1 MEETRIVK
9 VNGKEYRIPLET
21 IRQYQKSLDIS
32 EDEAIEMWLSDRDI
46 IVNQEVEDLTKKA
59 KANKTDKIIV
69 QSKVEKVKTER
80 KPKEN
85 PIKQQIITEFY
96 NFLLQND
103 KISNLKVENPTK
115 LITFTLEN
123 KDFKLDLIEKR
134 AKKQ

>member
-46 IVNQEVEDLTKKA
+46 IVNEEVENLTKKA
-59 KANKTDKIIV
+59 KENKTDKIIV

-85 PIKQQIITEFY
+85 PIKQQIITDFY
-96 NFLLQND
+96 KFLQQND
-103 KISNLKVENPTK
+103 KISNLKIENPTK
-115 LITFTLEN
+115 IITFTLEN
-123 KDFKLDLIEKR
+123 REFKVDLVEKR

>member
-1 MEETRIVK
+1 MEEFRIVEI
-9 VNGKEYRIPLET
+9 NGKEYKIPVVTLK
-21 IRQYQKSLDIS
+21 QYQKSLDIT
-32 EDEAIEMWLSDRDI
+32 EFEAIEMWLSDRDI
-46 IVNQEVEDLTKKA
+46 IVNQEVEELTKKA
-59 KANKTDKIIV
+59 KTNKTDKLVV
-69 QSKVEKVKTER
+69 QSKVNKIKTER

-85 PIKQQIITEFY
+85 PLKQRIIEEFY
-96 NFLLQND
+96 NFLQKND